1 MTRDVTSLFAGK
13 SNKGN
18 IAGLSVSEVRTPAK
32 RSLFRVEDKSSL
44 IETRLEAV
52 KGSGKVKYSKEG
64 GNIIRY
70 EYSKGTSK
78 LIRADVYDSKGNWI
92 KSNIKAPGGV
102 SESLRVSKLYGE
114 EGLLQGDLSTG
125 RINVKTTKIFKDIA
139 GKGFSGKESPSF
151 FEYKDTPI
159 KKIKVHTPYPTDEGL
174 LTIQKMSPPKAI
186 PKVPTPQAT
195 LVSASKTTLINL
207 PAPTPTY
214 VGGEGGLLSQSI
226 YSGKGSF
233 VGEQV
238 TAKFIQ
244 IPLTKTDSS
253 ISSMS
258 MLSPQA
264 EQVYLEPQT
273 KQLFV
278 DTQAIQ
284 LFAEAKTKKAF
295 TKPVPIAEQLFIQP
309 QAIQLFAE
317 PQAIT
322 KQVSKLQTLQITQ
335 LNLLSPKIDPIITTP
350 SIGIPGTIPIFGLP
364 GLGSPKTGGGQR
376 GTKQRTKSSFLPKYN
391 PSLGAVLTGKK
402 AKEVTQKQYN
412 LLSKKKYFGFE
423 SRGLLKIV
431 SKKKKPKKKK

>member
-1 MTRDVTSLFAGK
+1 
-13 SNKGN
+13 
-18 IAGLSVSEVRTPAK
+18 
-32 RSLFRVEDKSSL
+32 
-44 IETRLEAV
+44 
-52 KGSGKVKYSKEG
+52 
-64 GNIIRY
+64 
-70 EYSKGTSK
+70 
-78 LIRADVYDSKGNWI
+78 
-92 KSNIKAPGGV
+92 
-102 SESLRVSKLYGE
+102 
-114 EGLLQGDLSTG
+114 
-125 RINVKTTKIFKDIA
+125 
-139 GKGFSGKESPSF
+139 
-151 FEYKDTPI
+151 
-159 KKIKVHTPYPTDEGL
+159 
-174 LTIQKMSPPKAI
+174 MSPPKAI
-186 PKVPTPQAT
+186 PKVLTPQAT

-317 PQAIT
+317 PQAIQLFAKPKTIT

-335 LNLLSPKIDPIITTP
+335 LSLLAPQIDPIITTP